1 MPSRRN
7 TPPTVLVVL
16 PSSRASRIEKLGGVY
31 RYLSEHR
38 LDWDLRFHHDGT
50 GVSAEYLSCISDEY
64 DGIIA
69 TGNLNDRVLRAV
81 LQQPKPL
88 VTIAIPSRRT
98 KDFAIVETDNQ
109 AIGREAAQ
117 FLLKSGTYKCF
128 VGIPAIGNE
137 TWSSARLNGF
147 ASAVAKHNISA
158 KCISLTAQQC
168 EGSKMSSLIRNLPKP
183 AALFAACD
191 YRANEVLRICLCE
204 GIRVPSEV
212 SVITVDCDP
221 TFQDHHL
228 PSPTYLQTN
237 FDEQGYQAAALL
249 NKLLHASAKYATP
262 PQALVG
268 TLQLTVG
275 KSTPAV
281 IDTGKIFER
290 ATKYI
295 RQNLRDVRHVRDV
308 VKYLGCSRRL
318 IDLRFQEA
326 GKGSILK
333 IMTDI
338 RLDFTAHLLK
348 TSNRPI
354 SQVCQE
360 CGWESENHPKM
371 LFKKRFGVS
380 MSAWRNQCSKES
392 ELLDNVK

>member
-1 MPSRRN
+1 MPSKRN
-7 TPPTVLVVL
+7 TPPTVLIVF
-16 PSSRASRIEKLGGVY
+16 PSSRASRIEKLGGIY
-31 RYLSEHR
+31 RYLSEHG

-50 GVSAEYLSCISDEY
+50 GVSTEYLSSISDDY

-69 TGNLNDRVLRAV
+69 TGNLNDKVLRAV

-88 VTIAIPSRRT
+88 ATIAIPSKRI
-98 KDFAIVETDNQ
+98 KDIAFVETDNQ
-109 AIGREAAQ
+109 AIGTAAAQ

-128 VGIPAIGNE
+128 VGIPAIGDE
-137 TWSSARLNGF
+137 TWSSTRLNGF
-147 ASAVAKHNISA
+147 VSTVTKHDVSAE
-158 KCISLTAQQC
+158 CLSLTAQQC
-168 EGSKMSSLIRNLPKP
+168 EGTKMSSLIRNLPKP

-191 YRANEVLRICLCE
+191 YRANEVLMICLRE
-204 GIRVPSEV
+204 GIQVPAEV
-212 SVITVDCDP
+212 SVISVDCDP
-221 TFQDHHL
+221 TFQDRHL
-228 PSPTYLQTN
+228 PSPTYLQTD

-249 NKLLHASAKYATP
+249 NKLLHTSTKYATP

-268 TLQLTVG
+268 VHQLTIG
-275 KSTPAV
+275 KSTPTV

-295 RQNLRDVRHVRDV
+295 RQNLHDVRHVRDV

-380 MSAWRNQCSKES
+380 MSAWRNKGSRKS
-392 ELLDNVK
+392 EMPDE